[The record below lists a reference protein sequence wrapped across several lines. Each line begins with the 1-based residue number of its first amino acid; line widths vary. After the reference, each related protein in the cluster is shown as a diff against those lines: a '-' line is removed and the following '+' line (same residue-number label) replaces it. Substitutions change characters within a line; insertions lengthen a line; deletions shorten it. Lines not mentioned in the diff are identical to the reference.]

1 MTVKRVVVIACLATG
16 LAAPS
21 AAFATPNWDANL
33 GAAKRY
39 ADTRSGMESFAVIDG
54 AGRIHA
60 RFPDRTN
67 DCASTIKAMLLVAY
81 LSQPSVRDRA
91 LTSSDR
97 NLLEPMIR
105 WSANDPATTIVNRL
119 GSGPIYD
126 VARRAGMRHFH
137 LDSSWGLSDI
147 TARDQ
152 ARFFR
157 HLDWL
162 IPKRHRAYALQLL
175 GSVVAEQRWGIPRA
189 APSSFHQ
196 YFKGGWL
203 PRSDGWITNQIAL
216 LTKGGRR
223 ISLAILTRRNTS
235 FEYGQETIQGIAAR
249 LLRGVN

>member
-1 MTVKRVVVIACLATG
+1 MVRLVAALVAGLA
-16 LAAPS
+16 LAAP
-21 AAFATPNWDANL
+21 AAAAPNWDANL
-33 GAAKRY
+33 AAAKRY

-54 AGRIHA
+54 GGQIHA
-60 RFPDRTN
+60 RFPDRAN

-97 NLLEPMIR
+97 GLLEPMIR

-137 LDSSWGLSDI
+137 LDSSWGLSDL

-157 HLDWL
+157 HIDWL
-162 IPKRHRAYALQLL
+162 IPKRHRAYALGLFATIV
-175 GSVVAEQRWGIPRA
+175 SEQRWGIPRA
-189 APSSFHQ
+189 APSSFHL

>member
-1 MTVKRVVVIACLATG
+1 MKWLLLIGCLLAG
-16 LAAPS
+16 LVGAAPAT
-21 AAFATPNWDANL
+21 AAANWDANL
-33 GAAKRY
+33 AAAKHY

-54 AGRIHA
+54 GGRIHA
-60 RFPDRTN
+60 RFPDRAN

-81 LSQPSVRDRA
+81 LNQPSVRDRA

-105 WSANDPATTIVNRL
+105 WSANDPATTIFNRL
-119 GSGPIYD
+119 GSGAINE
-126 VARRAGMRHFH
+126 VARRAGMRHFT
-137 LDSSWGLSDI
+137 LSSSWGLSQI

-157 HLDWL
+157 RLDWL
-162 IPKRHRAYALQLL
+162 VPKRHRAYALQLL
-175 GSVVAEQRWGIPRA
+175 ASVVAEQRWGIPRA
-189 APSSFHQ
+189 APSTFHL

-216 LTKGGRR
+216 LTQGGRR
-223 ISLAILTRRNTS
+223 ISLAVLTRRNPS
-235 FEYGQETIQGIAAR
+235 FGYGQATIQGIAAR

>member
-1 MTVKRVVVIACLATG
+1 MKRLLVIACLAAVLT
-16 LAAPS
+16 APS
-21 AAFATPNWDANL
+21 AALAAPDWDANL
-33 GAAKRY
+33 AAATRY
-39 ADTRSGMESFAVIDG
+39 ANSRSGVESFAAIDG
-54 AGRIHA
+54 GGRIHA

-81 LSQPSVRDRA
+81 LNQSSVRDRA

-97 NLLEPMIR
+97 GLLEPMIR
-105 WSANDPATTIVNRL
+105 WSANDPATSIFNSL
-119 GSGPIYD
+119 GPGPIND
-126 VARRAGMRHFH
+126 VARRAGMRHFT
-137 LDSSWGLSDI
+137 LSSSWGLSDI

-157 HLDWL
+157 HIDWL

-175 GSVVAEQRWGIPRA
+175 GSVISSQRWGIPRA
-189 APSSFHQ
+189 TPPTFHP

-223 ISLAILTRRNTS
+223 ISLAILTRANPS
-235 FEYGQETIQGIAAR
+235 FEYGQATVQGIAAR